1 MSVQQDRIRGGARG
15 GGRIMRELSAIRA
28 FILRDLDLTK
38 RYLGWDIVWLVYN
51 LMNAVMIGL
60 IGLSSGAQPEHVL
73 GGQPYVFYLLIGAI
87 MWSYLAVQ
95 FIIIAE
101 TVAWE
106 RWEGTLEYTFMAP
119 IHRLTHLFGVCAFA
133 SIYGIV
139 RIILM
144 LTILVLAF
152 HLDLSGANLLSA
164 IVILIVGSFAISGV
178 GLIAAVLPLLSPEK
192 GAQGTHILV
201 ALLLLISGV
210 YYPIETLPAW
220 LQPSAYISP
229 AYWALVAQRKAL
241 LVGTPLWELG
251 PELLGLVISGLVFIP
266 LGYAIFSWGERYAKR
281 TGLLKRSG

>member
-1 MSVQQDRIRGGARG
+1 
-15 GGRIMRELSAIRA
+15 MRELSAVRA

-38 RYLGWDIVWLVYN
+38 RYLGWDVVWLVYN

-60 IGLSSGAQPEHVL
+60 IGLSSGAAPEHVL

-133 SIYGIV
+133 SIYGVV

-144 LTILVLAF
+144 LTILVFAF

-164 IVILIVGSFAISGV
+164 LVVLVVASFAISGV
-178 GLIAAVLPLLSPEK
+178 GLIAAVMPLLSPEK

-201 ALLLLISGV
+201 AALLLISGV
-210 YYPIETLPAW
+210 YYPIKVLPAW
-220 LQPSAYISP
+220 LQPFAYISP
-229 AYWALVAQRKAL
+229 AYWALNAQRKAL
-241 LVGTPLWELG
+241 LIGTPLRELG
-251 PELLGLVISGLVFIP
+251 PELLGLLVSGLIFIP
-266 LGYAIFSWGERYAKR
+266 LGYFVFRWGENYAKR

>member
-1 MSVQQDRIRGGARG
+1 MPVQQDKIRGGARG
-15 GGRIMRELSAIRA
+15 GGRIWRELSAVRA

-51 LMNAVMIGL
+51 LINAVIIGL
-60 IGLSSGAQPEHVL
+60 IGISSGAAPAHVP

-87 MWSYLAVQ
+87 MWSYLAVL

-133 SIYGIV
+133 TIYGIV

-144 LTILVLAF
+144 LGILVLAF
-152 HLDLSGANLLSA
+152 HLDLTGANMLSA
-164 IVILIVGSFAISGV
+164 LVVLVVASFAIAGV
-178 GLIAAVLPLLSPEK
+178 GLIAAVMPLLSPEK

-201 ALLLLISGV
+201 AVLLLVSGV
-210 YYPIETLPAW
+210 YYPIDTLPAW
-220 LQPSAYISP
+220 LQKGAYISP
-229 AYWALVAQRKAL
+229 AYWALIAQRKAL
-241 LVGTPLWELG
+241 LEGTPIWELG
-251 PELLGLVISGLVFIP
+251 TELLGLLVSGLVFIP
-266 LGYAIFSWGERYAKR
+266 LGYAVFRWGERYAKR